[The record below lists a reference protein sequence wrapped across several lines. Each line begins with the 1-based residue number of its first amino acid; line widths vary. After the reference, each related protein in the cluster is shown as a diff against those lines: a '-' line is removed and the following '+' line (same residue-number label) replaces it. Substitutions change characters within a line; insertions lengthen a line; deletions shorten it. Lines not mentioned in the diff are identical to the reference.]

1 MGPKYEKQKKV
12 KEKEEEEE
20 DIFRCLSFILLLLKI
35 IIKSM

>member
-35 IIKSM
+35 IIESM